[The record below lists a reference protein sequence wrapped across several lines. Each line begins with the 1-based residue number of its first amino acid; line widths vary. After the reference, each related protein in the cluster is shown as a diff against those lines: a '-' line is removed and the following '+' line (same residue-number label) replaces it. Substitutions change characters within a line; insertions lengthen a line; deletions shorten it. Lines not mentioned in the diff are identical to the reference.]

1 MKQTVAKQCQTD
13 WAANRRFA
21 WLWPAAFGVA
31 VLGWLVVPG
40 GTGDALAAA
49 GLAVAG
55 GLCVGNAMH
64 CRRVHCAFTG
74 PLYLLAAALF
84 AGRLAG
90 LTVHPA
96 LIVALAVV
104 GSVIAFVPEWR
115 GKRYFARAASGRSER

>member
-1 MKQTVAKQCQTD
+1 MEQTVAKQCQTD
-13 WAANRRFA
+13 WAANWRFA

-40 GTGDALAAA
+40 GAGDAAAAA
-49 GLAVAG
+49 GLAVAS
-55 GLCVGNAMH
+55 GLCVGNALH

-90 LTVHPA
+90 LAVPSA
-96 LIVALAVV
+96 LIVALAAV
-104 GSVIAFVPEWR
+104 GSVIAFIPEWR
-115 GKRYFARAASGRSER
+115 GKRYFARATSGGCER

>member
-1 MKQTVAKQCQTD
+1 MEQTGAKQYQTD
-13 WAANRRFA
+13 WAANRRLA

-40 GTGDALAAA
+40 GAGDVLAAA

-55 GLCVGNAMH
+55 ALCVGNALH
-64 CRRVHCAFTG
+64 CRRVHCVFTG

-90 LTVHPA
+90 LTVAPG
-96 LIVALAVV
+96 LIVGLAAV
-104 GSVIAFVPEWR
+104 GTVMAFAPEWW
-115 GKRYFARAASGRSER
+115 GKRYFGRAPSGGSGR